1 MKKRLQ
7 PLSSTDP
14 RVTDPMFTFRDAARY
29 LDVSVGALHSWAHP
43 THGGVPLITT
53 LPHHR
58 PSLPFIGF
66 AEAFVI
72 KAAKNAGVP
81 DHRIRPGVE
90 AIKERAGNIDHA
102 LASELVWVD
111 GAEILWGVAGDD
123 PEVARNGQKA
133 FRETIKGSLKLVTYG
148 KDGFAH
154 HLRLPRYEAAVVTV
168 DPYVAGGMPII
179 RSGIGVRV
187 KDVLDRVTAGDA
199 KAEVAHSF
207 GITLDEVEEVI
218 GNA

>member
-1 MKKRLQ
+1 MKRLR
-7 PLSSTDP
+7 PLPSTDS
-14 RVTDPMFTFRDAARY
+14 RVKDPMFTFRDAALY
-29 LDVSVGALHSWAHP
+29 LDVKVATLHHWAHP
-43 THGGVPLITT
+43 NRGEPLITT
-53 LPHHR
+53 LR
-58 PSLPFIGF
+58 DQSPSLPFIGF

-90 AIKERAGNIDHA
+90 AIRERAGDINHA

-123 PEVARNGQKA
+123 PEVARSGQRA
-133 FRETIKGSLKLVTYG
+133 FREAIKGNLRLVKYG
-148 KDGFAH
+148 DDGFAKN
-154 HLRLPRYEAAVVTV
+154 LVLPKYEDRGVRVTV
-168 DPYVAGGMPII
+168 NPYVAGGMPII

-187 KDVLDRVTAGDA
+187 KDVLDLVRAGDSP
-199 KAEVAHSF
+199 EQVARSF
-207 GITLDEVEEVI
+207 RIPVKEVEEVI